1 MISCIDR
8 RVKRYS
14 FGLVDLYKKFIILC
28 RNEIGMLELVGQR
41 FFLRTN
47 VVMLKVF
54 EYLDQSI
61 RLHIHVL
68 LCK

>member
-41 FFLRTN
+41 FFSVN
-47 VVMLKVF
+47 
-54 EYLDQSI
+54 ECSHAQSI
-61 RLHIHVL
+61 
-68 LCK
+68 